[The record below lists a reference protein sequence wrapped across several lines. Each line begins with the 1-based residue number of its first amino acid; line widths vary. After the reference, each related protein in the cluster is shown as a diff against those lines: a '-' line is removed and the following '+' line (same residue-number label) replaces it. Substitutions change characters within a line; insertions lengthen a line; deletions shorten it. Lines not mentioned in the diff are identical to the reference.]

1 MLGRDD
7 ALGPSRMGFQLA
19 SSKER
24 TRMAAS
30 DHQATGPSA
39 VPSFEIRTVRVGED
53 LFLLLSGKLDR
64 GSAEKLEGALWVAEN
79 RVAREVVVDLS
90 DLRFMDTTGLKVLL
104 EAYARSEQGGQ
115 RLRFVPSKYELVRQ
129 LIAVSGASRMF
140 G

>member
-1 MLGRDD
+1 
-7 ALGPSRMGFQLA
+7 
-19 SSKER
+19 
-24 TRMAAS
+24 
-30 DHQATGPSA
+30 
-39 VPSFEIRTVRVGED
+39 VGED
-53 LFLLLSGKLDR
+53 LFLLLSGKLDQ
-64 GSAEKLEGALWVAEN
+64 GSAEKLEGALWVAKN

-104 EAYARSEQGGQ
+104 EAYARSERDGQ